1 MRLDQPARCTTDF
14 LGSLAEAKYLRNNG
28 ALSPVSENPFIL
40 GIKKKKSAAAEKFPA
55 RGTSSLLDGSMPA
68 RLVSLLRRS
77 HLQIRA
83 FQGEEIKIKSP

>member
-1 MRLDQPARCTTDF
+1 MDQPARCTTDF

-40 GIKKKKSAAAEKFPA
+40 GIKKKKKVLLLRSSQREAPLPSWTA
-55 RGTSSLLDGSMPA
+55 RMPA